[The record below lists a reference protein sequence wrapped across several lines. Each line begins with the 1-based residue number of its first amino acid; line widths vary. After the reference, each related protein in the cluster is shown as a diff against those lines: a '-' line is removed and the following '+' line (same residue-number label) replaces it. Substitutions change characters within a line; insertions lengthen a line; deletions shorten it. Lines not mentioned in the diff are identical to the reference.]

1 MVEKLG
7 KLEEIEKTATDI
19 VGKTIRSL
27 RHQQVS
33 GVVHPA
39 SDFSGFGCRFLRRTL
54 TVVFLY
60 WFALLFLA
68 VVVDVANVDVVFVV
82 PFGVVSHRFR
92 FFTVSDCFYLL
103 KKQVHVG
110 RGRHSGPCAI
120 HRIPL
125 HARKST
131 LVGQPQQVSFFFIKK
146 MIE

>member
-68 VVVDVANVDVVFVV
+68 VVVDVADVDVVFVV

-103 KKQVHVG
+103 KKTGTCWAWPPFRPLCNSSDSSSCPKVHAG
-110 RGRHSGPCAI
+110 WSA
-120 HRIPL
+120 
-125 HARKST
+125 AT
-131 LVGQPQQVSFFFIKK
+131 GQFLFD
-146 MIE
+146 